1 MARGA
6 STGQQVRVLM
16 ERLGR
21 TAQGPG
27 RIYFVGGASA
37 VLIGWR
43 DTTVDVDLKLHPE
56 PAGVFG
62 AIAQAKDALDMNIE
76 LSAPDDFIP
85 PLPDW
90 ETRSPFVARHGQ
102 VDFLHYDFYGQAL
115 AKIERGHHQDLA
127 DIGAMHRLD
136 LIEPALLLRLF
147 DAIVPGLERYPALDA
162 DLFASR
168 VRETVSEMERAPR
181 TPGRMP

>member
-6 STGQQVRVLM
+6 SSGRQVRALM

-21 TAQGPG
+21 AAQGPG
-27 RIYFVGGASA
+27 RVYLVGGASA

-62 AIAQAKDALDMNIE
+62 AIAQAKDALDINIE

-90 ETRSPFVARHGQ
+90 ETRSPFVARHGE

-115 AKIERGHHQDLA
+115 AKIERGHMQDLA
-127 DIGAMHRLD
+127 DVSAMCRLD
-136 LIEPALLLRLF
+136 LIEPALLLRMF

-162 DLFASR
+162 DLFAMR
-168 VRETVSEMERAPR
+168 VREAVSEMERGPCV
-181 TPGRMP
+181 PGGKP

>member
-1 MARGA
+1 MARGC
-6 STGQQVRVLM
+6 STGRQVRALM

-21 TAQGPG
+21 AARGPG
-27 RIYFVGGASA
+27 RVYFVGGASA

-43 DTTVDVDLKLHPE
+43 DTTVDVDMKLHPE

-62 AIAQAKDALDMNIE
+62 AITEAKDALDMNIE

-115 AKIERGHHQDLA
+115 AKIERGHSQDLA
-127 DIGAMHRLD
+127 DVGAMHRLD
-136 LIEPALLLRLF
+136 LIEPALLLRMF
-147 DAIVPGLERYPALDA
+147 EAIVPGLERYPALDA

-168 VRETVSEMERAPR
+168 VRETVTEMERGSHGQGGKP
-181 TPGRMP
+181 